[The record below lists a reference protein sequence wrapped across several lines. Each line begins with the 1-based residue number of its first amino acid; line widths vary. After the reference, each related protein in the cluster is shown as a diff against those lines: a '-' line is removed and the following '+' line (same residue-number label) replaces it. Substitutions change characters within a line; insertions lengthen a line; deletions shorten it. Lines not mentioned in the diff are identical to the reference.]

1 MVITSYS
8 PHLVHELFTPE
19 KSISVVL
26 MCDILFD
33 DIFLHPFTSLF
44 IFAIVFNVTI
54 HLAFEPNKFLDGYA
68 SGLILEFPD
77 DFLIC

>member
-26 MCDILFD
+26 MCDIVFD
-33 DIFLHPFTSLF
+33 DIFVHPFTSLF
-44 IFAIVFNVTI
+44 HFAIVFDITI
-54 HLAFEPNKFLDGYA
+54 HLTFEPDKLNYWHDG
-68 SGLILEFPD
+68 GFILKGTGSR
-77 DFLIC
+77 